1 MKKSILLLFSLFL
14 TWSAYA
20 QSESYGPS
28 AGQQNHNLFSG
39 SRPNAGF
46 GVKGGVNFAT
56 LRGNDKDVLGDFSGL
71 TTFHAGIYTQFS
83 LGNTFSIQPEA
94 LYSRKGIERNDSTFR
109 FDYLEVPILA
119 VFNITENVSVHLGP
133 QIGILMSAKEDDKE
147 VSIEPMNTFAYGVAA
162 GAEARL
168 SIFRLGARYNLGM
181 EDLRK
186 ENDLGQSINQNIRHG
201 VFQVYLG
208 VGF

>member
-1 MKKSILLLFSLFL
+1 MKKSILLLLAFLFSIG
-14 TWSAYA
+14 AYA
-20 QSESYGPS
+20 QTDYGPS

-39 SRPNAGF
+39 TGTNSGF
-46 GVKGGVNFAT
+46 GIKGGVNFAT
-56 LRGNDKDVLGDFSGL
+56 LRGSDKDVLGNFSGL
-71 TTFHAGIYTQFS
+71 TTFHAGVYTQFS

-119 VFNITENVSVHLGP
+119 VFNITENVSIHFGP
-133 QIGILMSAKEDDKE
+133 QVGILMSAKEEDTE
-147 VSIEPMNTFAYGVAA
+147 VNIEPLNTFAYGIAA

-168 SIFRLGARYNLGM
+168 SIFRLGARYNLGL

-186 ENDLGQSINQNIRHG
+186 ENNQGQKINQDIKHG

-208 VGF
+208 LGF

>member
-1 MKKSILLLFSLFL
+1 MKKPFLFL
-14 TWSAYA
+14 IALLISASAIA
-20 QSESYGPS
+20 QSEYGPS

-39 SRPNAGF
+39 TGPNAGF
-46 GVKGGVNFAT
+46 GIKGGVNFAT
-56 LRGNDKDVLGDFSGL
+56 LRGSDKDVLGNFKGL
-71 TTFHAGIYTQFS
+71 TTFHAGVYTQFS

-94 LYSRKGIERNDSTFR
+94 IYSRKGIERNDSTFR

-119 VFNITENVSVHLGP
+119 VFNVTETISIHLGP
-133 QIGILMSAKEDDKE
+133 QVGILMSAKEEDTE
-147 VSIEPMNTFAYGVAA
+147 VNIEPLNTFAYGVAA

-168 SIFRLGARYNLGM
+168 SIFRLGARYNLGL

-186 ENDLGQSINQNIRHG
+186 ENNQGQKINQDLKHG

-208 VGF
+208 LGF

>member
-1 MKKSILLLFSLFL
+1 MKKPILFL
-14 TWSAYA
+14 IACLISTVTFA
-20 QSESYGPS
+20 QSDYGPS

-39 SRPNAGF
+39 TGSNSGF
-46 GVKGGVNFAT
+46 GIKGGVNFAT
-56 LRGNDKDVLGDFSGL
+56 LRGSDKEVLGNFSGL
-71 TTFHAGIYTQFS
+71 TTFHAGVYTQFS
-83 LGNTFSIQPEA
+83 LGNVFSIQPEA

-119 VFNITENVSVHLGP
+119 VFNITENVSVHFGP
-133 QIGILMSAKEDDKE
+133 QVGVLMSAKEEDTE
-147 VSIEPMNTFAYGVAA
+147 VGIEPLNTFAYGIAA

-168 SIFRLGARYNLGM
+168 SIFRLGARYNLGL

-186 ENDLGQSINQNIRHG
+186 ETNQGQKINQDIKHG

-208 VGF
+208 LGF

>member
-1 MKKSILLLFSLFL
+1 MKSPLLFIIALLISINTF
-14 TWSAYA
+14 A
-20 QSESYGPS
+20 QSEYGPS

-39 SRPNAGF
+39 TGPNSGF
-46 GVKGGVNFAT
+46 GIKGGVSFAT
-56 LRGNDKDVLGDFSGL
+56 LRGSDKDVLGDFSGL
-71 TTFHAGIYTQFS
+71 TTFHAGVYTQFS

-119 VFNITENVSVHLGP
+119 VFNITETVSVHFGP
-133 QIGILMSAKEDDKE
+133 QVGILMSAKEEDTE
-147 VSIEPMNTFAYGVAA
+147 VNIEPLNTFAYGVAA

-168 SIFRLGARYNLGM
+168 SVFRLGARYNLGV

-186 ENDLGQSINQNIRHG
+186 ETNQGQKINQDIKHG

-208 VGF
+208 LGF

>member
-1 MKKSILLLFSLFL
+1 MKKSILLLLAFLFSVG
-14 TWSAYA
+14 AYA
-20 QSESYGPS
+20 QTDYGPS

-39 SRPNAGF
+39 TGTNSGF
-46 GVKGGVNFAT
+46 GIKGGVNFAT
-56 LRGNDKDVLGDFSGL
+56 LRGSDKDVLGNFSGL
-71 TTFHAGIYTQFS
+71 TTFHAGVYTQFS

-119 VFNITENVSVHLGP
+119 VFNITENVSIHFGP
-133 QIGILMSAKEDDKE
+133 QVGILMSAKEEDTE
-147 VSIEPMNTFAYGVAA
+147 VSIEPLNTFAYGVAA

-168 SIFRLGARYNLGM
+168 SIFRLGARYNLGL

-186 ENDLGQSINQNIRHG
+186 ENNQGQKINQDIKHG

-208 VGF
+208 FGF

>member
-1 MKKSILLLFSLFL
+1 MKHPILLFIAFL
-14 TWSAYA
+14 ISASAFA
-20 QSESYGPS
+20 QTEYGPS
-28 AGQQNHNLFSG
+28 TGQQNHNLFSDIG
-39 SRPNAGF
+39 RNAGF
-46 GVKGGVNFAT
+46 GIKGGVNFAT
-56 LRGNDKDVLGDFSGL
+56 LRGSDADVLGNFKGL
-71 TTFHAGIYTQFS
+71 TTFHAGVYTQFS

-119 VFNITENVSVHLGP
+119 VFNITETVSVHLGP
-133 QIGILMSAKEDDKE
+133 QVGVLMSAKEDDTE
-147 VSIEPMNTFAYGVAA
+147 VSIEPLNTFAYGLAA

-168 SIFRLGARYNLGM
+168 SIFRLGARYNLGL

-186 ENDLGQSINQNIRHG
+186 ENNEGKKISQDLKHG